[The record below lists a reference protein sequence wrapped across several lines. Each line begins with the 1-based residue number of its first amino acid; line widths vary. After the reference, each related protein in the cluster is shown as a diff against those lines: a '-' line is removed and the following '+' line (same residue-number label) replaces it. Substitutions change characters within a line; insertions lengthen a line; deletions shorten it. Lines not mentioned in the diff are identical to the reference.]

1 MGLQRQLHKKAP
13 LSSHNALE
21 RLAYR
26 ERDRFELSRII
37 RTYPKT
43 LTARWE
49 KKKKKKGQKES
60 WEKNKAKPRRE
71 LLALGLPLPSS
82 THISVLIG
90 GH

>member
-43 LTARWE
+43 FTARWE
-49 KKKKKKGQKES
+49 KKKKERS
-60 WEKNKAKPRRE
+60 ERE
-71 LLALGLPLPSS
+71 LGEK
-82 THISVLIG
+82 
-90 GH
+90 